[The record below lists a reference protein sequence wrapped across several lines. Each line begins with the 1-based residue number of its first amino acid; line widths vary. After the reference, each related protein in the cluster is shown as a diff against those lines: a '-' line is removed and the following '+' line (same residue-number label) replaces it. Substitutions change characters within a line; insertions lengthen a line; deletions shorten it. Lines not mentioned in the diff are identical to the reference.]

1 MSVTDWHR
9 GLGSK
14 VKGTWNLHHSLRGH
28 DDELEFFVMTSSVTG
43 SIGQATESNYSAAN
57 GFLDAFARHRRSLGL
72 PGTSIALGA
81 VKGVGYLAE
90 HPEAELMLERQ
101 GFRAMN
107 EEELLQ
113 LIDIAIS
120 GSHMG
125 SAEVKIQNTCSNIMT
140 GLDWQNPIQ
149 RVVEDPRFHLMASEV
164 SRSSRSSNATS
175 SGPKKGLPKPV
186 EDALSGGDNN
196 TLSTAVE
203 REVAGKLATLVQ
215 SPAELISPQTT
226 LAEID
231 MDSMLAVEARQEVT
245 LGVDVPL
252 IDFMAVKATV
262 GDIGKRVAE
271 GLLQRSNK
279 ALVRRD

>member
-1 MSVTDWHR
+1 MNVTDWHLS
-9 GLGSK
+9 LGSK

-28 DDELEFFVMTSSVTG
+28 DDELDFFVMTSSITG

-72 PGTSIALGA
+72 PGTSVALGA

-90 HPEAELMLERQ
+90 HPEAEMMLERQ

-120 GSHMG
+120 SSRTGSG
-125 SAEVKIQNTCSNIMT
+125 EVETNSTCCNIMT

-164 SRSSRSSNATS
+164 SRSSRSSNTATS
-175 SGPKKGLPKPV
+175 GPESGLPKPV
-186 EDALSGGDNN
+186 EDALFGGDDN
-196 TLSTAVE
+196 TLYTAVE
-203 REVAGKLATLVQ
+203 CEVAGKLATLVQ
-215 SPAELISPQTT
+215 SPAELISAQTK
-226 LAEID
+226 LAEIG

-245 LGVDVPL
+245 LGIDVPL
-252 IDFMAVKATV
+252 IDFMAAKATV
-262 GDIGKRVAE
+262 GDIGKRVVE
-271 GLLQRSNK
+271 GLLQRSTK
-279 ALVRRD
+279 G